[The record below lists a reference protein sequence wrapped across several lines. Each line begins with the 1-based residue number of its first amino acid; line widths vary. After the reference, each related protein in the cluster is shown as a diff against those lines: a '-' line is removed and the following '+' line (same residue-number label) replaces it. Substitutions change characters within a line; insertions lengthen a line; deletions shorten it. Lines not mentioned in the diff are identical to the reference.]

1 MIASVMSFRVPEEKF
16 RENDFGWTRLE
27 VAHRLL
33 SEMGIEATEV
43 ATMQVIP
50 AGDYCEIRLQAK

>member
-1 MIASVMSFRVPEEKF
+1 MSFRVPEEKF